1 VRDGREDSG
10 VFVVDVDVC
19 VADAVGGIWEGA
31 CELGGW
37 VLAVEREV
45 CGGGGCGCDC
55 GCDCEV
61 ESSVLR
67 EGGEGGVLLCALLL
81 PLLLLL
87 RRRKG
92 DVRCERE
99 TVIVLVDDP
108 RG

>member
-1 VRDGREDSG
+1 VRDGREDRG

-19 VADAVGGIWEGA
+19 VAVGGIWESVW
-31 CELGGW
+31 EMGGW

-45 CGGGGCGCDC
+45 CGGGECDCDCDC
-55 GCDCEV
+55 GCGCGCGV
-61 ESSVLR
+61 ESPVLR
-67 EGGEGGVLLCALLL
+67 EGGEGGVVLCAL

-87 RRRKG
+87 RRREG

-99 TVIVLVDDP
+99 TVIVLINDL